1 MLGKIAA
8 AIVGER
14 LAGKNKGA
22 SGAVKGILV
31 ETLAKR
37 LIPTIAAAAVLGY
50 AYRKAKGSPGRK
62 PAYPA
67 DAEPSPPSG
76 SAST

>member
-1 MLGKIAA
+1 MLGKIAGA
-8 AIVGER
+8 VIGGR

-31 ETLAKR
+31 ESVAKR

-50 AYRKAKGSPGRK
+50 AYKKAKGSLDREP
-62 PAYPA
+62 PSYPS
-67 DAEPSPPSG
+67 DAEPSSPSG
-76 SAST
+76 